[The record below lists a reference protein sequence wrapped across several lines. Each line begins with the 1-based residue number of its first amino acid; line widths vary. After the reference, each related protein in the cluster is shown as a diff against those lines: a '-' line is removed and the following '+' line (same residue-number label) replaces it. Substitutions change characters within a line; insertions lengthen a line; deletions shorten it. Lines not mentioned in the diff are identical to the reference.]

1 MLTTNEH
8 RYNMAKKISK
18 KKCPGYQFFIKPT
31 IDALYQLGGSGA
43 NSEIY
48 KKVIKNTNLSEEI
61 IDEMHSFTM
70 TEVEYKLMWART
82 YLKNYGAVENSKQG
96 VWVLTTKGA
105 ALAKQVDLDVKEII
119 RFTNNK
125 NGETKT
131 NGTDN
136 DSPTEPKGWREQI
149 TDLLLNMSPYAFEK
163 LAQRLLR
170 ECGFSDVEVT
180 KKSGDG
186 GIDGTGKLRIN
197 GIFSFNVAFQCK
209 RYKGAVGAPE
219 IRDFRGSL
227 STNIEKGVLITTG
240 SFTRAALEEASSEG
254 KRLIDLMDGEELINK
269 LAEYGIG
276 LNEVKSYEVDMDFF
290 NSLNDE

>member
-1 MLTTNEH
+1 M
-8 RYNMAKKISK
+8 K
-18 KKCPGYQFFIKPT
+18 KKNRTKKLCPSADFFYQPT
-31 IDALYQLGGSGA
+31 LQALDMLGGSGS
-43 NSEIY
+43 NEEIY
-48 KKVIKNTNLSEEI
+48 KKILEITKLSDEV

-70 TEVEYKLMWART
+70 TEVEYRLMWART
-82 YLKNYGAVENSKQG
+82 DLKNYGAIENSKQG
-96 VWVLTTKGA
+96 VWTLTSKGA
-105 ALAKQVDLDVKEII
+105 KLLKSGKIDPKEIKKSLSK
-119 RFTNNK
+119 K
-125 NGETKT
+125 NG
-131 NGTDN
+131 D
-136 DSPTEPKGWREQI
+136 KGNNEDGEEEQKKDWREQTSEI
-149 TDLLLNMSPYAFEK
+149 LHNLDPYAFEK

-209 RYKGAVGAPE
+209 RYKGQVGAPQ

-227 STNIEKGVLITTG
+227 GTNIEKGVLITTG
-240 SFTRAALEEASSEG
+240 TFTREAKEEASSEG

-276 LNEVKSYEVDMDFF
+276 LNEVKSYEVDEEFF
-290 NSLNDE
+290 NTLNEI